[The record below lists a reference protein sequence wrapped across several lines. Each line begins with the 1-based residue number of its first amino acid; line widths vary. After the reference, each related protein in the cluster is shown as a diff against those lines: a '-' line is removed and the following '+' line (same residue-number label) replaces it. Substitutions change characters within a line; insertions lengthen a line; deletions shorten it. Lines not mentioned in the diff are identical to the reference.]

1 MRACRRCRFPIEDIN
16 LHRPLS
22 IMVSMFCG
30 VMLGLLL
37 AQAALDREFGFNQ
50 LRFGPW
56 VGNARLGGIFADPY
70 SKAMLARSGELPL
83 GGGEGL
89 TLVAERDSAG
99 HALSS
104 RCTYVIAGDLPPAR
118 YWTLTVSSHDGS
130 LLDNPS
136 RRFGFTSSEIVRG
149 ADGKINLVASSL
161 PRAGNW
167 IPLAGAQPLRLT
179 LRLYDTPLANES
191 GGVQPLWPAITRLQ
205 CP

>member
-1 MRACRRCRFPIEDIN
+1 LR
-16 LHRPLS
+16 RPLT

-30 VMLGLLL
+30 VLLGLLL
-37 AQAALDREFGFNQ
+37 TQAALDRELGFNK

-56 VGNARLGGIFADPY
+56 IGNPRLGGIFADPY

-99 HALSS
+99 NALSAH
-104 RCTYVIAGDLPPAR
+104 CTYTIAGDVPPAR
-118 YWTLTVSSHDGS
+118 YWTLAVSYRDGR
-130 LLDNPS
+130 LIDNPS
-136 RRFGFTSSEIVRG
+136 QRFGFTSSEIVRG

-167 IPLAGAQPLRLT
+167 IPLAGAEPLRLT

-191 GGVQPLWPAITRLQ
+191 GGVQPIWPVITRLQ